1 MAPTMWGERSDP
13 EHLTLVVTGSSAA
26 GGGTWEQGAVP
37 SLAYGA
43 PGQRGGDGAGR
54 GRPVSAPP
62 GHIQTVKGP
71 LTVTPLHGL
80 GHLLAPLSLG
90 EGLDRAQHYGEN

>member
-1 MAPTMWGERSDP
+1 MLLAGWRGSRARFPAWHTAPQGSGEVMGQ
-13 EHLTLVVTGSSAA
+13 E
-26 GGGTWEQGAVP
+26 GAD
-37 SLAYGA
+37 LCL
-43 PGQRGGDGAGR
+43 
-54 GRPVSAPP
+54 PP
-62 GHIQTVKGP
+62 TGHIQTVKGP